1 MLMKSCINLIITILL
16 LVPLAMKAQTV
27 SGTLYKIPQQKVY
40 LNAYTGFFLATID
53 SVMMDQN
60 GYVAFNTPLKTGMYM
75 LETELGN
82 GFDFI
87 YDGNPVS
94 FMMPNS
100 NDWKSVQFIRSE
112 INTEWLQYQIRKDE
126 TFSSQEPLK
135 QIMRDNNKNTEPFLQ
150 AKREYDSIQNDFH
163 DFTDDLLNNNNNY
176 AAKLIR
182 VDRPSLINL
191 DYDFDKQ
198 RDDMIEHFFDDID
211 FKDTTLIPTNVITTK
226 IIDYLGVVQHSK
238 QSSKGQIFA
247 IIMGVDNVLRL
258 STKSYAMYKFVFQY
272 LIEGFSHLNLY
283 DVVDY
288 MTRLPYVDNMN
299 LTGIQYEELNTITE
313 NNCKVR
319 IGDQAPE
326 IQGNTLFDKYF
337 DLYSVDNEYIIV
349 FFWSYSCEHCREMIG
364 DLSTFIQNN
373 PNYTLVSVSVTGEPK
388 KIKKLIKKYLLEG
401 YFYWDG
407 LEWKSPAATA
417 YAVNST
423 PSIFILDKNKKILLK
438 PFNIND
444 LIDFNNKK

>member
-1 MLMKSCINLIITILL
+1 MKSCINLIITILL

-272 LIEGFSHLNLY
+272 LIEGFNQFKFY
-283 DVVDY
+283 DYVDY
-288 MTRLPYVDNMN
+288 MSRLPYV
-299 LTGIQYEELNTITE
+299 
-313 NNCKVR
+313 
-319 IGDQAPE
+319 
-326 IQGNTLFDKYF
+326 
-337 DLYSVDNEYIIV
+337 
-349 FFWSYSCEHCREMIG
+349 
-364 DLSTFIQNN
+364 
-373 PNYTLVSVSVTGEPK
+373 
-388 KIKKLIKKYLLEG
+388 
-401 YFYWDG
+401 
-407 LEWKSPAATA
+407 
-417 YAVNST
+417 
-423 PSIFILDKNKKILLK
+423 
-438 PFNIND
+438 
-444 LIDFNNKK
+444 